1 MSLCTAA
8 ADSLTYAMKAQRA
21 LADSGIG
28 CDIVKLDPSHAK
40 RGCEYGISFD
50 CARADE
56 VRRAL
61 AGAGIRVKRYLK
73 GGGEMI

>member
-21 LADSGIG
+21 LADIGIG
-28 CDIVKLDPSHAK
+28 CDIVKLDPSQAK
-40 RGCEYGISFD
+40 RGCEYGVSFD
-50 CARADE
+50 CTRTDE
-56 VRRAL
+56 VRRTL
-61 AGAGIRVKRYLK
+61 SGAGVRVKRYLK